1 VLNPFNEVN
10 WSPDTEARR
19 VFAKSLM
26 VGLPMVAVVLAV
38 ARWCRTGVWDSS
50 SAVVLGGAGFA
61 VGALFYALP
70 AIARPFYVVWY
81 ALACCVGLVVGNLLV
96 AALYFIAV
104 TGTGV
109 LKRAFGQAGLT
120 KSYDRQASTY
130 WRPAPRVRAAA
141 DYFKQF

>member
-1 VLNPFNEVN
+1 MLNPFHEVN
-10 WSPDTEARR
+10 WSPDTAARR
-19 VFAKSLM
+19 AFAKSLM
-26 VGLPMVAVVLAV
+26 IGLPIVAVVFAV
-38 ARWCRTGVWDSS
+38 LRWWKAGVWDSS
-50 SAVVLGGAGFA
+50 SAVVFGGTGFA

-70 AIARPFYVVWY
+70 AIARPFYLVWY

-120 KSYDRQASTY
+120 KSYDRQALTY
-130 WRPAPRVRAAA
+130 WRPAPRGRAAA